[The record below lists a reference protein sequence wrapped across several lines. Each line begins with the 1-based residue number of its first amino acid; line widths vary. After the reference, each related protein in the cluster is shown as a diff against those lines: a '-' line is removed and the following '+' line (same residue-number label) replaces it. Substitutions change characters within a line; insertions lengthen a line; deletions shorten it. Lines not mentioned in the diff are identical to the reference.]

1 MLIVHTVQDIL
12 MDITDEEG
20 SVSIIESILKGKKSD
35 IDIAEETEIKLTT
48 VRKVLYKLNE
58 AGITTYKKKIEP
70 KNKSLIYYWKFHQ
83 EVVFNMLANESEKLK
98 EEIEKSI
105 KYEES
110 NMFFACKANG
120 HRYKFENASE
130 FNFICPECG
139 DSLQHQDNSDKIME
153 LLHQKEAAELMVNQ
167 NGKSHLFKLDTKSE

>member
-1 MLIVHTVQDIL
+1 MLNVHTVQDIL

-20 SVSIIESILKGKKSD
+20 SVSIIESILEDKKSD
-35 IDIAEETEIKLTT
+35 LDIAEETEIKLTT

-58 AGITTYKKKIEP
+58 VGITTYKKKIDP
-70 KNKSLIYYWKFHQ
+70 TSNSLVYYWKFHE
-83 EVVFNMLANESEKLK
+83 EVVFNILTNESKKLT
-98 EEIEKSI
+98 EEIEESI

-139 DSLQHQDNSDKIME
+139 DSLQHQDNSAKIME
-153 LLHQKEAAELMVNQ
+153 LLHQKEVAELMVNQ
-167 NGKSHLFKLDTKSE
+167 NGKNYLFKIDTKSE

>member
-1 MLIVHTVQDIL
+1 MLNVHSIQDIL
-12 MDITDEEG
+12 MDITGDEG
-20 SVSIIESILKGKKSD
+20 CISIIESILEGKKSD
-35 IDIAEETEIKLTT
+35 IDIAEETEMKLTT

-58 AGITTYKKKIEP
+58 AGITTYKKKIDP
-70 KNKSLIYYWKFHQ
+70 KSKSLIYYWKFHQ
-83 EVVFNMLANESEKLK
+83 EIVFNILANESKKLT

-120 HRYKFENASE
+120 HRYIFENASE

-139 DSLQHQDNSDKIME
+139 DSLQHQDNSAKIVE
-153 LLHQKEAAELMVNQ
+153 LLHQKEAAELLVNQ
-167 NGKSHLFKLDTKSE
+167 NGKNYLVKIDTKSE